1 MSKVG
6 AKMTVI
12 GLTGGIASGK
22 STVAKYLSD
31 QGFVIIDADI
41 ASRKAV
47 EVGTE
52 GLAQI
57 KKAFGDQVIQQ
68 DGSLDRKALGS
79 IIFNDS
85 SEREKLNKIVHP
97 RVRDIMESKKQNALM
112 QGKIVVMDIPL
123 LYENHL
129 EHTVDEVWLVYV
141 PLNIQIERLMLRNN
155 LSQKEAQA
163 RIASQMSLEEKKE
176 KADKVI
182 DNSGS
187 IDALHEQLRCLIQP
201 YK

>member
-1 MSKVG
+1 
-6 AKMTVI
+6 MTVI

-57 KKAFGDQVIQQ
+57 KKAFGDQVIRL
-68 DGSLDRKALGS
+68 DGSLDRKALGN

-97 RVRDIMESKKQNALM
+97 RVRDIMENEKQNALM

-129 EHTVDEVWLVYV
+129 EHTVDEVWLVYI

>member
-1 MSKVG
+1 
-6 AKMTVI
+6 MTVI

-57 KKAFGDQVIQQ
+57 KKAFGDQVIRL
-68 DGSLDRKALGS
+68 DGSLDRKALGN

-97 RVRDIMESKKQNALM
+97 RVRDIMENEKQNALM

-129 EHTVDEVWLVYV
+129 EYTVDEVWLVYI

>member
-1 MSKVG
+1 
-6 AKMTVI
+6 MTVI

-57 KKAFGDQVIQQ
+57 KKAFGDQVIRL
-68 DGSLDRKALGS
+68 DGSLDRKVLGN

-97 RVRDIMESKKQNALM
+97 RVRDIMESEKQQALA

-129 EHTVDEVWLVYV
+129 EHTVDEVWLVYI

-187 IDALHEQLRCLIQP
+187 IDALQEQLRCLIQP